1 MRLFGTAENVNGIL
15 HIGGISVEKL
25 REKYGTPLY
34 VMDQKL
40 IEDNLQKYKECFCL

>member
-40 IEDNLQKYKECFCL
+40 IEDNLQKY